1 MGMFWGLS
9 AGVHV
14 PCVTLCVSNSSM
26 SGGAA
31 GGDSHG
37 RVHVV
42 GNVPACVPGG
52 GDTKIADLQIGIDNP
67 GLYVVFIKQLVQCAR
82 LVGTAAANIVL
93 RSGRASLAQQLDHGD
108 TLQTATLGKGS
119 QCTCDV
125 QNRKR
130 FAGVENRPLATN

>member
-1 MGMFWGLS
+1 MWCDGHVVGLS

-14 PCVTLCVSNSSM
+14 PCVCNSSM

-52 GDTKIADLQIGIDNP
+52 GDAKLADLQIGVEDA
-67 GLYVVFIKQLVQCAR
+67 GRYVVLIKQLVRTYAR
-82 LVGTAAANIVL
+82 LVGTAAANIAL
-93 RSGRASLAQQLDHGD
+93 QSGGASLARRLGHG
-108 TLQTATLGKGS
+108 TPFKLQRGARAAS
-119 QCTCDV
+119 A
-125 QNRKR
+125 R
-130 FAGVENRPLATN
+130 AM